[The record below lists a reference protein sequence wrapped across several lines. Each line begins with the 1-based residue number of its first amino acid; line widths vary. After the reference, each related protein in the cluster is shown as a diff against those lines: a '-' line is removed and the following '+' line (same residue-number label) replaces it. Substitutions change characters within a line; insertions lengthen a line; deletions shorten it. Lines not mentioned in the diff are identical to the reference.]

1 MKIYSKLMMM
11 LTAALAF
18 TACSDDDS
26 FSAGE
31 QEKSGTQSAY
41 FNTATYMNA
50 VEVEPGSEAFQ
61 VEVSRWNTSNAA
73 SVGIVKVD
81 GDDVFDFP
89 STVDF
94 AAGEATAT
102 ITVTAPRADAGVNYS
117 LVLGIADA
125 DRSIYGQGFRE
136 VAFDFSIMKW
146 ESIGTGYFID
156 GCIGTFWGVDPTIPM
171 AVEIEKTTTAAGD
184 RFRFESPFAY
194 ESTGVD
200 EAGLGYI
207 GYPYNSNA
215 DGLTCDGQSHMIVI
229 DITSKG
235 ALWNTT
241 DLGNDWNGYGMF
253 TVSPLAYGV
262 YDAGQGY
269 IVFPAGSL
277 GVEMAN
283 YNPGDPEPTATD
295 TYLFLSAEAFLNAM
309 EGE

>member
-1 MKIYSKLMMM
+1 MMM

-18 TACSDDDS
+18 TVCSDDDN

-31 QEKSGTQSAY
+31 PEKAGTQSAF
-41 FNTATYMNA
+41 FNTPTYMNA

-61 VEVSRWNTSNAA
+61 VEVSRWNTANAA

-156 GCIGTFWGVDPTIPM
+156 GCISTFWGVDPTIPM
-171 AVEIEKTTTAAGD
+171 AVEVEKTTTADGD
-184 RFRFESPFAY
+184 RFRFESPFAHVA
-194 ESTGVD
+194 TGVD

-207 GYPYNSNA
+207 GYPYNEA
-215 DGLTCDGQSHMIVI
+215 GDCDEESHMIVI

-235 ALWNTT
+235 AFWNATE
-241 DLGNDWNGYGMF
+241 LGMDWSGYGMF
-253 TVSPLAYGV
+253 TISPLAYGV
-262 YDAGQGY
+262 YDAGQGV
-269 IVFPAGSL
+269 IAFPAGSL
-277 GVEMAN
+277 GVVMAN
-283 YNPGDPEPTATD
+283 YNPGEPAASAND

-309 EGE
+309 GE

>member
-1 MKIYSKLMMM
+1 MMM

-18 TACSDDDS
+18 TACSDDDK

-41 FNTATYMNA
+41 FSTATYMNA

-61 VEVSRWNTSNAA
+61 VEVSRWNTANAA

-102 ITVTAPRADAGVNYS
+102 ITVTAPRAEAGVNYS
-117 LVLGIADA
+117 LVLGIAEA

-146 ESIGTGYFID
+146 ESLGTGYFLD
-156 GCIGTFWGVDPTIPM
+156 GCISTFWGVDPTIPM
-171 AVEIEKTTTAAGD
+171 AVEVEKTTTATGD
-184 RFRFESPFAY
+184 RFRFESPFAHVA
-194 ESTGVD
+194 TGVD

-207 GYPYNSNA
+207 GYPYNEA
-215 DGLTCDGQSHMIVI
+215 GDCDEESHMIVI

-235 ALWNTT
+235 AFWNATE
-241 DLGNDWNGYGMF
+241 LGMDWSGYGMF
-253 TVSPLAYGV
+253 TISPLAYGV
-262 YDAGQGY
+262 YDAGQGV
-269 IVFPAGSL
+269 IAFPAGSL

-283 YNPGDPEPTATD
+283 YNPGEPAASAND

-309 EGE
+309 GE